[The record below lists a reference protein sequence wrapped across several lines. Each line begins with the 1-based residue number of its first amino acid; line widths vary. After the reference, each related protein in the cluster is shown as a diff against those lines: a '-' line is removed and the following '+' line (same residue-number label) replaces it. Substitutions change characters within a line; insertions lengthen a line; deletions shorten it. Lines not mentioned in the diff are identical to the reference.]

1 MCSMQ
6 ACAWKKKTDRLM
18 PDPQKKKL
26 FRATI
31 IYWMLLTYIVAALV
45 WWFISLERQNDQMK
59 DFKVRQLNAT
69 IDSNISPALHRNE
82 LNEIRRDHRRNQA
95 KYFGEGSVFLLLLSI
110 GAVFVYRSVRRQFR
124 LQQQQQNFMM
134 AVTHELKT
142 PISVARLNLETL
154 LKYSLDPAKQKRLIH
169 TTLEET
175 ARLNFLTNNILISSQ
190 LEGGGY
196 TFSKEELDLSSLLED
211 RLHDFRNRFTERSF
225 TGQIEPDTDIQGDPL
240 LLQMLI
246 NNLLENAVK
255 YSPKEGAISA
265 MLTRE
270 PDRIELRISD
280 QGPGI
285 PVEESKRIFDK
296 FYRIGNEAT
305 RKTQGT
311 GLGLYLCSKIAADH
325 NADISVTNNTPA
337 GSTFVVTFHL

>member
-1 MCSMQ
+1 
-6 ACAWKKKTDRLM
+6 M
-18 PDPQKKKL
+18 PDPTKKKL

-31 IYWMLLTYIVAALV
+31 IYWMLLTYIVAALI
-45 WWFISLERQNDQMK
+45 WWFISLEKQNDQMK
-59 DFKVRQLNAT
+59 EFKVRQLDAT
-69 IDSNISPALHRNE
+69 VDRSISPGLYATEMGDIN
-82 LNEIRRDHRRNQA
+82 RDHKRNKA
-95 KYFGEGSVFLLLLSI
+95 KYLSEGSVFLILLSI

-124 LQQQQQNFMM
+124 VQQQQQNFMM

-142 PISVARLNLETL
+142 PISVVRLNLETL
-154 LKYSLDPAKQKRLIH
+154 QKYSLDPAKQKRLIH

-175 ARLNFLTNNILISSQ
+175 ARLNFLTNNILIASQ

-196 TFSKEELDLSSLLED
+196 QSSKEELDLSSLLAD
-211 RLHDFRNRFTERSF
+211 RILDFRTRFPERHFTEA
-225 TGQIEPDTDIQGDPL
+225 IEPDADIQGDAL

-255 YSPKEGAISA
+255 YSPRDSTIKALLEKKQHSIILSIAD
-265 MLTRE
+265 E
-270 PDRIELRISD
+270 
-280 QGPGI
+280 GPGI
-285 PVEESKRIFDK
+285 AEEEKKKVFDK

-311 GLGLYLCSKIAADH
+311 GLGLYLCSKIASDH
-325 NADISVTNNTPA
+325 NADISVTNNIPA

>member
-1 MCSMQ
+1 
-6 ACAWKKKTDRLM
+6 M
-18 PDPQKKKL
+18 PVDSTKKKL

-45 WWFISLERQNDQMK
+45 WWFISLERQNDDMRT
-59 DFKVRQLNAT
+59 FEVRQLNAT
-69 IDSNISPALHRNE
+69 IDRNISPGLYETE
-82 LNEIRRDHRRNQA
+82 LTKIEREHHRNQA
-95 KYFGEGSVFLLLLSI
+95 KYLSEGSVFLILLLI
-110 GAVFVYRSVRRQFR
+110 GAAFVYRSVRRQFR

-142 PISVARLNLETL
+142 PISVVRLNLETL
-154 LKYSLDPAKQKRLIH
+154 QKYALDAQKQKRLIH

-196 TFSKEELDLSSLLED
+196 KFSKEELDLSSLLSD
-211 RLHDFRNRFTERSF
+211 RMLDFRQRFADRVFVEDI
-225 TGQIEPDTDIQGDPL
+225 GPDVDIQGDPL

-255 YSPKEGAISA
+255 YSPKESRITAGLKQKNKSIT
-265 MLTRE
+265 LTITDE
-270 PDRIELRISD
+270 
-280 QGPGI
+280 GPGI
-285 PVEESKRIFDK
+285 DVSERKKIFNK
-296 FYRIGNEAT
+296 FYRIGNEST

-325 NADISVTNNTPA
+325 NADISVTNNIPA
-337 GSTFVVTFHL
+337 GSTFAVTFHL